1 MHVLTING
9 LSLEQA
15 DQLTDE
21 LAFILPEPLS
31 LSLVEEPDEIL
42 WRVEAHFA
50 EPPAEEDLAPIVEGH
65 VWSLEELVQRDWVVE
80 SLKGLAPVRAGR
92 YFIHGSHD
100 RGKVPAGVIP
110 IEIEASLAFGT
121 GHHGTTSGCLIA
133 LSDILKK
140 GTPWPA
146 LDLGCGSGVLAIAYA
161 LATRQAVLATDIDPI
176 AVRETASNARK
187 NKAGPLLQAQTA
199 NGLDHQV
206 IRNQAPYGLIL
217 ANILARPLEKLA
229 PGLCGL
235 LAKDGVIILSG
246 LTNAQERRVAAAY
259 RLHGLC
265 LARRIRI
272 GGWSTLVLNRGA

>member
-1 MHVLTING
+1 MHILTING

-21 LAFILPEPLS
+21 LAFIEPEPLS
-31 LSLVEEPDEIL
+31 LSMVEEPDEIL
-42 WRVEAHFA
+42 WRVEAHYA
-50 EPPAEEDLAPIVEGH
+50 EPPAEADLAPVVEGQ
-65 VWSLEELVQRDWVVE
+65 VWSLETLVQRDWVVE

-92 YFIHGSHD
+92 FFIHGGHD
-100 RGKVPAGVIP
+100 RDKVPAGVMP
-110 IEIEASLAFGT
+110 IEIEASMAFGT

-133 LSDILKK
+133 LSDILKR
-140 GTPWPA
+140 GVPWPA

-161 LATRQAVLATDIDPI
+161 LATRRTVMATDIDPI
-176 AVRETASNARK
+176 AVRETLSNARK
-187 NKAGPLLQAQTA
+187 NKTGPLLQAHTA
-199 NGLDHQV
+199 SGIDHHS
-206 IRNQAPYGLIL
+206 IRRLAPYGLIL

-229 PGLCGL
+229 PGLCSL
-235 LAKDGVIILSG
+235 LADDGVIILSG

-272 GGWSTLVLNRGA
+272 SGWSTLVLNRGA